1 MVMVYVKHEE
11 QDSKPSVKVQE
22 KVVLVV
28 PMEKAVVVV
37 IEITTG
43 LLVKKIAKRIEDSA
57 ESNLAVM
64 VLVDLVTEI
73 SKDGIVVETM
83 GKKPI

>member
-1 MVMVYVKHEE
+1 MVYVKHEE